1 MQVLRKIQD
10 SKRLIAASEQNK
22 SFWNRLFGK
31 KLEVNDNSG

>member
-10 SKRLIAASEQNK
+10 SKRLIALQNRI
-22 SFWNRLFGK
+22 SHFGIVCLVK